1 MTTTEI
7 LFSVVFCLITFIEDS
22 KSICFRKISR
32 CINTIKSWK
41 MYLSLNDYRQ
51 DVVRMGDDRRMDVEA
66 IQLRLYDVWDHIQA
80 FFRLNQIVVD
90 DLVHH
95 STYNAKGRKK
105 IEFRIDEREK
115 KKKLD
120 LTRNG
125 LQFSRTYRPA
135 ELRSSQSNRP

>member
-1 MTTTEI
+1 
-7 LFSVVFCLITFIEDS
+7 
-22 KSICFRKISR
+22 
-32 CINTIKSWK
+32 

-95 STYNAKGRKK
+95 STYNAK
-105 IEFRIDEREK
+105 
-115 KKKLD
+115 
-120 LTRNG
+120 
-125 LQFSRTYRPA
+125 
-135 ELRSSQSNRP
+135 